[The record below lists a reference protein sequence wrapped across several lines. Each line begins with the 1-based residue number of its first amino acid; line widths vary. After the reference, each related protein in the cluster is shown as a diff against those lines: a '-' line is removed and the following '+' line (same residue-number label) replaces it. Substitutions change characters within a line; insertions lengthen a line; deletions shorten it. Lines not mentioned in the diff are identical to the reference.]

1 MEKNCLVKFKKENET
16 FFKAIKSWK
25 ATKFQK
31 IEIFFFHAE
40 FIEKRHSVKFEKENE
55 EFFDYKTIDL
65 KRLQNL
71 HFFKGV
77 SRWFLFKN

>member
-1 MEKNCLVKFKKENET
+1 MF
-16 FFKAIKSWK
+16 
-25 ATKFQK
+25 
-31 IEIFFFHAE
+31 FFFHAE

-55 EFFDYKTIDL
+55 EFFDYKKIDL

-71 HFFKGV
+71 YFPKGV

>member
-1 MEKNCLVKFKKENET
+1 MVSPCFFSKNWDFVCFV
-16 FFKAIKSWK
+16 
-25 ATKFQK
+25 
-31 IEIFFFHAE
+31 FFHAE

-55 EFFDYKTIDL
+55 EFFDYKKIDL

-71 HFFKGV
+71 HFSKGV